1 MVSLP
6 SRITGFDG
14 IGLAARESNDVVIVE
29 DKMVFMGTIGILEAP
44 GGGPRVIRAETS
56 SDLCF
61 MIKDVIKMQKKDTR
75 LAVLVSDKMI
85 KKLPILLKEIYG
97 SGSIKSGPYV
107 SLSITIGIES
117 NGVPN
122 LDATGVY
129 EFADL
134 GFPIISPSTTQE
146 CFDYTQI
153 ASVAAVALRMPV
165 INYFDADNLNFGTFY
180 RANTSEPSKCI
191 TERYETYY
199 KQAIKSKGGLDMT
212 LREKMNLIMKA
223 SYRTSTVDYEGS
235 PIAETVFVSI
245 GDYDIFKY
253 LDNTPTGCLS
263 LHVFRPFPLDA
274 VLKKIP
280 KSVKRIVILDQVC
293 DLNGASSSLYNNFK
307 ALVDEYSISENFD
320 NVPYIV
326 ELESSYSIPI
336 ILSHPPYFWKFFSH
350 IAKIHSACEIR
361 LDKILGFPEKDD
373 IEY

>member
-1 MVSLP
+1 MVSAP

-14 IGLAARESNDVVIVE
+14 IGLAARESNDIVIVE
-29 DKMVFMGTIGILEAP
+29 DKLVFMGTIGILEAP
-44 GGGPRVIRAETS
+44 NGPRVIRAETS
-56 SDLCF
+56 TDLTY
-61 MIKDVIKMQKKDTR
+61 MIRDLIKLQTKDTR

-85 KKLPILLKEIYG
+85 KNLPSLLKEIYG
-97 SGSIKSGPYV
+97 TGSEKSDPYV
-107 SLSITIGIES
+107 SLSLTIGIES
-117 NGVPN
+117 NGVPT

-129 EFADL
+129 EFANL
-134 GFPIISPSTTQE
+134 GFPMISPSTTQE

-153 ASVAAVALRMPV
+153 ASVAAVALRMPI

-180 RANTSEPSKCI
+180 RANTTEPSKCI
-191 TERYETYY
+191 AERYEMYY
-199 KQAIKSKGGLDMT
+199 KRAIQSKGDSVMT

-263 LHVFRPFPLDA
+263 LHLFRPFPLDA
-274 VLKKIP
+274 ILEKIP
-280 KSVKRIVILDQVC
+280 RTVKRIVILDQVC
-293 DLNGASSSLYNNFK
+293 SLDGASASFYNDFK
-307 ALVDEYSISENFD
+307 DLVEEYSISENFD

-350 IAKIHSACEIR
+350 IATVNSASEIR
-361 LDKILGFPEKDD
+361 LDKILNFPEKET